1 MKSKLPERLK
11 EVRTEAGISQAKLA
25 DKLNVSNSFIAEIE
39 MDRSS
44 VSTELLIALSE
55 FFSVS
60 SDYLL
65 GLSDKKS

>member
-55 FFSVS
+55 FFNVS